1 MRNSIKIMMLFGLI
15 ILLLTG
21 CLNDGGTEPPESEEP
36 NTVEKPTTGDTPTS
50 EENPA
55 TEDNTTKQE
64 PISTPSSNQNPVNT
78 NKPVTFYEAFP
89 SSINGNPDQ
98 FINSIL
104 PGFSMGISKGK
115 TKELLG
121 EPTLIEKYQYEWGE
135 MEDWLYEDVKGYTL
149 VVTFNPDGSLG
160 NFKLI
165 KQLTGRGTIPKV
177 TNKSV
182 PADGSLIS
190 YNELGFEGVLLGT
203 TVKDVI
209 NRFGEP
215 YQTYISND
223 EMYGYTLALVYRGI
237 TINVFLANEDP
248 YVQFIETN
256 DLGSIET
263 YRGISVGDSVYD
275 VIEKYGEPAYDW
287 AEAGDIVYA
296 TEDYWFGIKFHIKN
310 EKVTS
315 INIFE
320 AS

>member
-1 MRNSIKIMMLFGLI
+1 MMLFGLI

-21 CLNDGGTEPPESEEP
+21 CLNDGGTDNEEP
-36 NTVEKPTTGDTPTS
+36 NPAEEPTTGGTTTEEEAAGGADTDQPEPT
-50 EENPA
+50 
-55 TEDNTTKQE
+55 NTD
-64 PISTPSSNQNPVNT
+64 SSGQNPVDV

-98 FINSIL
+98 FINKIL
-104 PGFSMGISKGK
+104 PGFSIGISKDK

-121 EPTLIEKYQYEWGE
+121 EPSLIENYRYEWGE
-135 MEDWLYEDVKGYTL
+135 TEDWLYENIEGYTL

-165 KQLTGRGTIPKV
+165 KQLTGKGTIPKV

-182 PADGSLIS
+182 PDDGSQIS

-209 NRFGEP
+209 NRFDEP

-223 EMYGYTLALVYRGI
+223 EMYGYTLALVYRGL
-237 TINVFLANEDP
+237 TINVLLANEEP

-256 DLGSIET
+256 DLGIIET
-263 YRGISVGDSVYD
+263 YRGISVGDSVHD

-296 TEDYWFGIKFHIKN
+296 TEDYWFGIKFLIEN

>member
-1 MRNSIKIMMLFGLI
+1 MSKSIKIMMLFGLI

-21 CLNDGGTEPPESEEP
+21 CLNDGDTETPQAEEP
-36 NTVEKPTTGDTPTS
+36 NVVETPITG
-50 EENPA
+50 ENHIE
-55 TEDNTTKQE
+55 EDNTVKQE
-64 PISTPSSNQNPVNT
+64 PTSKSSSIQNPVES

-89 SSINGNPDQ
+89 SSVNGNPDQ

-104 PGFSMGISKGK
+104 PGFSIGMSKDK

-121 EPTLIEKYQYEWGE
+121 EPLLVEKYHYEWGE
-135 MEDWLYEDVKGYTL
+135 MEDWLYEEVKGYTL
-149 VVTFNPDGSLG
+149 VVTFNQDGSLG

-165 KQLTGRGTIPKV
+165 KQLTGRGIIPKV

-182 PADGSLIS
+182 PVAGSQIS

-223 EMYGYTLALVYRGI
+223 EMYGYTLAIVYRGI
-237 TINVFLANEDP
+237 TISVLLSNEDP

-256 DLGSIET
+256 DLGTIET
-263 YRGISVGDSVYD
+263 YRGVSVGDSVYK
-275 VIEKYGEPAYDW
+275 VIEKYGEPEYDW

-296 TEDYWFGIKFHIKN
+296 TDDYWFGIKFQIKN

>member
-1 MRNSIKIMMLFGLI
+1 MFMSKSIKIMMLFGLI

-21 CLNDGGTEPPESEEP
+21 CSDDSSTETTPAVEEP
-36 NTVEKPTTGDTPTS
+36 KTVEKPTTDGTAS
-50 EENPA
+50 
-55 TEDNTTKQE
+55 EDNSAKQE
-64 PISTPSSNQNPVNT
+64 PASTSSSTQNPVAST
-78 NKPVTFYEAFP
+78 MPVTFYEAFP
-89 SSINGNPDQ
+89 SSINGNPDE

-104 PGFSMGISKGK
+104 PGFSIGISKEK

-135 MEDWLYEDVKGYTL
+135 MEDWLYEDIKGYKL
-149 VVTFNPDGSLG
+149 VVTFNPDGNLG
-160 NFKLI
+160 NFKLL
-165 KQLTGRGTIPKV
+165 KQLSGRGTIPNL
-177 TNKSV
+177 TNKAV
-182 PADGSLIS
+182 PADSSTIS

-237 TINVFLANEDP
+237 TINVLLANEEP

-263 YRGISVGDSVYD
+263 YRGISLGDSVYK

-287 AEAGDIVYA
+287 VEAGDIVYA
-296 TEDYWFGIKFHIKN
+296 TDDYWFGIKFLIEN

>member
-1 MRNSIKIMMLFGLI
+1 MSKSIKFMMLFGII

-21 CLNDGGTEPPESEEP
+21 CLNDGGTETPETKEP
-36 NTVEKPTTGDTPTS
+36 NTVEEPTTDETS
-50 EENPA
+50 T
-55 TEDNTTKQE
+55 TEGEAAEKDNSDKQE
-64 PISTPSSNQNPVNT
+64 PTSTASSNQDPAGT
-78 NKPVTFYEAFP
+78 NQPVTFYEAFP

-104 PGFSMGISKGK
+104 PGFSIGISKDK

-121 EPTLIEKYQYEWGE
+121 EPTLVEKYQYEWGE

-149 VVTFNPDGSLG
+149 VVTFNPDSSLG

-182 PADGSLIS
+182 PADGSKIS

-223 EMYGYTLALVYRGI
+223 EMYGYTLAIVYRGI
-237 TINVFLANEDP
+237 TINVLLASEEP

-256 DLGSIET
+256 DSGTIET
-263 YRGISVGDSVYD
+263 YRGVSVGDSVYE
-275 VIEKYGEPAYDW
+275 VIEKYGEPEYDW
-287 AEAGDIVYA
+287 KEAGDIVYA
-296 TEDYWFGIKFHIKN
+296 TDDYWFGIKFQIEN